1 MDWCILT
8 NLKDNIMQKTQ
19 FKQAYH
25 AIRAAKLYPTIGRFA
40 AMRYCQKRNVPLRL
54 YYLARMLEAA
64 NHAGL

>member
-1 MDWCILT
+1 
-8 NLKDNIMQKTQ
+8 MQKTQ